1 MKKLFMICLT
11 AGYSHCFA
19 QNIGLKE
26 LLQVMEAPSIE
37 WVGQYL
43 SPMGYFAEYARIDGL
58 LSKAKWSFK
67 TDKTPDAPTV
77 AELYQV
83 TDPSGMKLV
92 FTTSNPF
99 FYTNIV
105 NQVAIYNF
113 QFKQATPEN
122 DRVNLLFNNPTY
134 QLQLEL
140 VPNIQLEKLYTVTL
154 RPINKSQTNTTQPG
168 PKISQTW
175 LRFDKMGVVNQ

>member
-1 MKKLFMICLT
+1 MKKLLLICLL
-11 AGYSHCFA
+11 AGCSPCFA
-19 QNIGLKE
+19 QNVGLKE
-26 LLQVMEAPSIE
+26 LLRVLEAPSVE

-43 SPMGYFAEYARIDGL
+43 RPLGYFAEYAKIDDL
-58 LSKAKWSFK
+58 VSKAKWSFK
-67 TDKTPDAPTV
+67 TDKSPDAPTV

-83 TDPSGMKLV
+83 NDPTGVKLV

-105 NQVAIYNF
+105 NQVTTYNF

-122 DRVNLLFNNPTY
+122 DRVTLLFSNPTY

-140 VPNIQLEKLYTVTL
+140 VPNVQLEKLYTITL
-154 RPINKSQTNTTQPG
+154 RPINKSPNTTTQPG

-175 LRFDKMGVVNQ
+175 LRYDKMGVVNQ

>member
-1 MKKLFMICLT
+1 MKKLVLICLL
-11 AGYSHCFA
+11 AGCSPCFA
-19 QNIGLKE
+19 QNVGLKE
-26 LLQVMEAPSIE
+26 LLQVMEAPSVE

-43 SPMGYFAEYARIDGL
+43 SPLGYFAEYAKNDGL
-58 LSKAKWSFK
+58 VSKAKWSFK
-67 TDKTPDAPTV
+67 TDKTPDAPKV

-99 FYTNIV
+99 FYTNII

-113 QFKQATPEN
+113 QFKKATPEN
-122 DRVNLLFNNPTY
+122 DQVNLLFNNPTY

-140 VPNIQLEKLYTVTL
+140 VPSTQLEKLYTITL
-154 RPINKSQTNTTQPG
+154 RPINKSQTAATQPG
-168 PKISQTW
+168 PKISQTK
-175 LRFDKMGVVNQ
+175 LRFDNVGVVNQ